1 MDWSAGVLACIRPAR
16 FSQPRRLRSSQM
28 LQLAQS
34 SGSDYNASLSNDLKL
49 VAQSRRRRIA
59 KAQVNNLLYI
69 RVGEE
74 SSKLA
79 NEQFDVTV
87 IGSGPGGYVAA
98 VRAGQ
103 LGLKVA
109 IVEKD
114 KRLGGTC
121 TLRGCIPTKQ
131 LLMSAHIYEQM
142 QHAADFGVQ
151 ASGIQLAFADV
162 QKRKDKV
169 VMKNSKGIEY
179 LMKKNKATVFK
190 GTGKLSLPGKVE
202 VTDAEGNKQTI
213 QTKNIIIATGSVVR
227 PIPGFETDGVHVV
240 NSDHIL
246 ELKDVPKSLIV
257 MGSGAVGV
265 EFASVYSRFGAETT
279 IVELLPRLVPL
290 EDEEVSKELERSFR
304 KRGIKSQVD
313 TKLEKLEKTE
323 TGVRVT
329 GKTGKGEAVTL
340 EAEMLLVAVGRMPYT
355 QGLGLEGTKIK
366 VDRGFIAVDEYQQT
380 AEKGVYAIG
389 DVVPT
394 PLLAHL
400 ASKEGIVAVEHMA
413 GKKDV
418 RPINLRLVPNCT
430 YCDPEV
436 ASVGLTEAKAK
447 ELGYDVKV
455 GKFPFSASG
464 KARIIGEEEGFVKI
478 VAEKKYD
485 EVLGVHIIG
494 PHATELI
501 AEACVA
507 MQLETTADELGR
519 TMHAHPTVSEAVMEA
534 AEGVHDMAV
543 HI

>member
-1 MDWSAGVLACIRPAR
+1 M
-16 FSQPRRLRSSQM
+16 
-28 LQLAQS
+28 
-34 SGSDYNASLSNDLKL
+34 
-49 VAQSRRRRIA
+49 
-59 KAQVNNLLYI
+59 
-69 RVGEE
+69 
-74 SSKLA
+74 A
-79 NEQFDVTV
+79 NEQFDVTI

-98 VRAGQ
+98 IRAGQ

-114 KRLGGTC
+114 SRLGGTC

-131 LLMSAHIYEQM
+131 MLMSAHIYEQM

-162 QKRKDKV
+162 QKRKEKV
-169 VMKNSKGIEY
+169 VLKNSKGIEY
-179 LMKKNKATVFK
+179 LMKKNKVTVFK
-190 GTGKLSLPGKVE
+190 GTGKLVLPGKVE
-202 VTDAEGNKQTI
+202 VSDADGKKQTLE
-213 QTKNIIIATGSVVR
+213 TKNIIIATGSVVR
-227 PIPGFETDGVHVV
+227 PIPGFETDGNRVV

-313 TKLEKLEKTE
+313 TKLEKLERTE

-329 GKTGKGEAVTL
+329 GKTGKGEEVTL

-366 VDRGFIAVDEYQQT
+366 VDRGFVQVDEFQQT

-413 GKKDV
+413 GKNP

-430 YCDPEV
+430 YCDPEI
-436 ASVGLTEAKAK
+436 ASVGLTEAKAR
-447 ELGYDVKV
+447 EQGYDVKV
-455 GKFPFSASG
+455 GRFPFSASG
-464 KARIIGEEEGFVKI
+464 KARIIGEEEGFVK
-478 VAEKKYD
+478 VVSEKKYD
-485 EVLGVHIIG
+485 EILGVHIIG

-507 MQLETTADELGR
+507 MQLESTAEELGR

-534 AEGVHDMAV
+534 AEGVHDLAV

>member
-1 MDWSAGVLACIRPAR
+1 
-16 FSQPRRLRSSQM
+16 
-28 LQLAQS
+28 
-34 SGSDYNASLSNDLKL
+34 
-49 VAQSRRRRIA
+49 
-59 KAQVNNLLYI
+59 
-69 RVGEE
+69 
-74 SSKLA
+74 LA
-79 NEQFDVTV
+79 NEQFDVAI

-98 VRAGQ
+98 IRAGQ

-109 IVEKD
+109 IIEKD
-114 KRLGGTC
+114 ARLGGTC

-131 LLMSAHIYEQM
+131 MLMSAHVFEQM

-162 QKRKDKV
+162 QKRKEKV

-179 LMKKNKATVFK
+179 LMKKNKVTVFK
-190 GTGKLSLPGKVE
+190 GTGKLALPGKIE
-202 VTDAEGNKQTI
+202 VTGADGAKQI
-213 QTKNIIIATGSVVR
+213 VESKAIIIATGSAVR
-227 PIPGFETDGVHVV
+227 PIPGFDTDGERVV

-246 ELKDVPKSLIV
+246 ELKETPKSLIV

-313 TKLEKLEKTE
+313 TKLDKLEKTDK
-323 TGVRVT
+323 GIRVS
-329 GKTGKGEAVTL
+329 GKTSKGEEISL

-355 QGLGLEGTKIK
+355 TGLGLEGTKIK
-366 VDRGFIAVDEYQQT
+366 VEKGFIQVNEYMQT
-380 AEKGVYAIG
+380 AEPGVYAIG
-389 DVVPT
+389 DCVPT

-400 ASKEGIVAVEHMA
+400 ASKEGIVAVEHIA
-413 GKKDV
+413 KQKDV

-430 YCDPEV
+430 YCDPEI

-447 ELGYDVKV
+447 ELGYQVKV

-464 KARIIGEEEGFVKI
+464 KARILGEEEGFVKV
-478 VAEKKYD
+478 VADEKYD
-485 EVLGVHIIG
+485 EILGVHIIG

-507 MQLETTADELGR
+507 MQLESTAEELGR
-519 TMHAHPTVSEAVMEA
+519 TMHAHPTVSESVMEA
-534 AEGVHDMAV
+534 AEGVHGMAV

>member
-1 MDWSAGVLACIRPAR
+1 LADK
-16 FSQPRRLRSSQM
+16 QN
-28 LQLAQS
+28 
-34 SGSDYNASLSNDLKL
+34 G
-49 VAQSRRRRIA
+49 
-59 KAQVNNLLYI
+59 
-69 RVGEE
+69 
-74 SSKLA
+74 
-79 NEQFDVTV
+79 EQFDVTI

-98 VRAGQ
+98 IRAGQ

-109 IVEKD
+109 MIEKD
-114 KRLGGTC
+114 TRLGGTC

-131 LLMSAHIYEQM
+131 MLMSAHVYEQM

-151 ASGIQLAFADV
+151 ATGIQLAFEDV
-162 QKRKDKV
+162 QKRKNKV
-169 VMKNSKGIEY
+169 VLKNTKGIEY
-179 LMKKNKATVFK
+179 LMKKNKVTVFK
-190 GTGKLSLPGKVE
+190 GTGKLALPGKVE
-202 VTDAEGNKQTI
+202 VTGADGTKQTLE
-213 QTKNIIIATGSVVR
+213 TKNIIIATGSVVR

-257 MGSGAVGV
+257 MGAGAVGV

-279 IVELLPRLVPL
+279 LVELMPRLVPL
-290 EDEEVSKELERSFR
+290 EDEEVSKELEKSFR

-313 TKLEKLEKTE
+313 TKLEHLEGTG
-323 TGVRVT
+323 TGVVVI
-329 GKTGKGEAVTL
+329 GKTSKGETVHL
-340 EAEMLLVAVGRMPYT
+340 QAEMLLVAVGRMPFT
-355 QGLGLEGTKIK
+355 EGLGLEGSKIK
-366 VDRGFIAVDEYQQT
+366 VEKGFIQVDEYQQT

-400 ASKEGIVAVEHMA
+400 ASKEGIVAVEHLA
-413 GKKDV
+413 GQKNV

-447 ELGYDVKV
+447 EQGYDVKI
-455 GKFPFSASG
+455 GKFPMSASG
-464 KARIIGEEEGFVKI
+464 KARILGEEEGFVKI
-478 VAEKKYD
+478 VGEGKYD
-485 EVLGVHIIG
+485 EILGVHIIG

-507 MQLETTADELGR
+507 MQLESTAEELGR
-519 TMHAHPTVSEAVMEA
+519 TMHAHPTVSETVMEA
-534 AEGVHDMAV
+534 AEDVHGLAV

>member
-1 MDWSAGVLACIRPAR
+1 VVL
-16 FSQPRRLRSSQM
+16 
-28 LQLAQS
+28 
-34 SGSDYNASLSNDLKL
+34 
-49 VAQSRRRRIA
+49 
-59 KAQVNNLLYI
+59 
-69 RVGEE
+69 
-74 SSKLA
+74 
-79 NEQFDVTV
+79 
-87 IGSGPGGYVAA
+87 
-98 VRAGQ
+98 
-103 LGLKVA
+103 
-109 IVEKD
+109 
-114 KRLGGTC
+114 
-121 TLRGCIPTKQ
+121 
-131 LLMSAHIYEQM
+131 
-142 QHAADFGVQ
+142 
-151 ASGIQLAFADV
+151 
-162 QKRKDKV
+162 
-169 VMKNSKGIEY
+169 KNSKGIEY
-179 LMKKNKATVFK
+179 LMKKNKVTVFK
-190 GTGKLSLPGKVE
+190 GTGKLALPGKVE
-202 VTDAEGNKQTI
+202 VTDAEGKKQTLD
-213 QTKNIIIATGSVVR
+213 TKNIITATGSVVR
-227 PIPGFETDGVHVV
+227 PIPGFETDGQHVV

-246 ELKDVPKSLIV
+246 ELQQVPKSLIV
-257 MGSGAVGV
+257 MGCGAVGV

-279 IVELLPRLVPL
+279 IVELLPRIVPL

-329 GKTGKGEAVTL
+329 GQTSKGEPVSL

-366 VDRGFIAVDEYQQT
+366 VDRGFIQVDEYQQT

-447 ELGYDVKV
+447 ELGYEVKI
-455 GKFPFSASG
+455 GRFPFSASG
-464 KARIIGEEEGFVKI
+464 KARILGEEEGFVKI
-478 VAEKKYD
+478 VGEKKYD
-485 EVLGVHIIG
+485 EILGVHIIG

-507 MQLETTADELGR
+507 MQLESTADELGR

-534 AEGVHDMAV
+534 AEGVHDLAI

>member
-1 MDWSAGVLACIRPAR
+1 M
-16 FSQPRRLRSSQM
+16 
-28 LQLAQS
+28 
-34 SGSDYNASLSNDLKL
+34 
-49 VAQSRRRRIA
+49 
-59 KAQVNNLLYI
+59 
-69 RVGEE
+69 
-74 SSKLA
+74 A
-79 NEQFDVTV
+79 NEQFDVTI

-98 VRAGQ
+98 IRAGQ
-103 LGLKVA
+103 LGLKAA

-114 KRLGGTC
+114 TRLGGTC

-131 LLMSAHIYEQM
+131 MLMSAHIFEQM
-142 QHAADFGVQ
+142 KHAADFGVQ

-162 QKRKDKV
+162 QKRKEKV
-169 VMKNSKGIEY
+169 VLKNSKGIEY
-179 LMKKNKATVFK
+179 LMKKNKVTVIK
-190 GTGKLSLPGKVE
+190 GTGKLALPGRVE
-202 VTDAEGNKQTI
+202 VTDAEGKKQTI
-213 QTKNIIIATGSVVR
+213 QTKNIVIATGSVVR
-227 PIPGFETDGVHVV
+227 PIPGFETDGKQVV

-257 MGSGAVGV
+257 MGCGAVGV
-265 EFASVYSRFGAETT
+265 EFASVYSRFGADTT
-279 IVELLPRLVPL
+279 IVELLPQIVPL

-304 KRGIKSQVD
+304 KRGIKSLVG
-313 TKLEKLEKTE
+313 TKLEQMEKTP
-323 TGVRVT
+323 TSVKVR
-329 GKTGKGEAVTL
+329 GKSAKGEDVTL

-366 VDRGFIAVDEYQQT
+366 VDRGFIHVDEYQQT

-413 GKKDV
+413 GRKDV

-430 YCDPEV
+430 YCDPEIG
-436 ASVGLTEAKAK
+436 SVGLTEAKAK
-447 ELGYDVKV
+447 EQGYEVNI
-455 GKFPFSASG
+455 GRFPFSASG

-478 VAEKKYD
+478 VADKKYD
-485 EVLGVHIIG
+485 EILGVHIIG

-507 MQLETTADELGR
+507 MQLESTAEELGR

-534 AEGVHDMAV
+534 AEGVHGLAV

>member
-1 MDWSAGVLACIRPAR
+1 MAD
-16 FSQPRRLRSSQM
+16 
-28 LQLAQS
+28 
-34 SGSDYNASLSNDLKL
+34 
-49 VAQSRRRRIA
+49 
-59 KAQVNNLLYI
+59 
-69 RVGEE
+69 
-74 SSKLA
+74 
-79 NEQFDVTV
+79 EQFDVTI

-98 VRAGQ
+98 IRAGQ

-114 KRLGGTC
+114 TRLGGTC

-131 LLMSAHIYEQM
+131 MLMSAHIFEQM
-142 QHAADFGVQ
+142 KHAADFGVE
-151 ASGIQLAFADV
+151 ASGIQLAFANV

-169 VMKNSKGIEY
+169 VLKNSKGIEY
-179 LMKKNKATVFK
+179 LMKKNKVTVFK
-190 GTGKLSLPGKVE
+190 GTGRLGLPGRVE
-202 VTDAEGNKQTI
+202 VTDAEGKKQSL

-227 PIPGFETDGVHVV
+227 PIPGFETDGKQVV

-257 MGSGAVGV
+257 MGCGAVGV
-265 EFASVYSRFGAETT
+265 EFASVYSRFGADTT
-279 IVELLPRLVPL
+279 IVELMPRIVPI

-304 KRGIKSQVD
+304 KRGIKTLVG
-313 TKLEKLEKTE
+313 TKLEKMEKTP
-323 TGVRVT
+323 TSVKVS
-329 GKTGKGEAVTL
+329 GKNEKGEDVNL

-366 VDRGFIAVDEYQQT
+366 VDRGFIQVDEYQQT

-400 ASKEGIVAVEHMA
+400 ASKEGIVAVEHMS
-413 GKKDV
+413 GQKDV

-430 YCDPEV
+430 YCDPEIG
-436 ASVGLTEAKAK
+436 SVGLTEAKAK
-447 ELGYDVKV
+447 EMGYDVKV
-455 GKFPFSASG
+455 GRFPFSASG
-464 KARIIGEEEGFVKI
+464 KARILGEEEGFVKI
-478 VAEKKYD
+478 VGEKKYD
-485 EVLGVHIIG
+485 EILGVHIIG

-507 MQLETTADELGR
+507 MQLESTAEELGR

-534 AEGVHDMAV
+534 AEGVHDLAI

>member
-1 MDWSAGVLACIRPAR
+1 M
-16 FSQPRRLRSSQM
+16 
-28 LQLAQS
+28 
-34 SGSDYNASLSNDLKL
+34 
-49 VAQSRRRRIA
+49 
-59 KAQVNNLLYI
+59 
-69 RVGEE
+69 
-74 SSKLA
+74 A

-98 VRAGQ
+98 IRAAQ
-103 LGLKVA
+103 LGLKAA

-131 LLMSAHIYEQM
+131 LLMSAHVYEQM

-151 ASGIQLAFADV
+151 ASEIQLAFADV

-179 LMKKNKATVFK
+179 LMKKNSITRFN
-190 GTGKLSLPGKVE
+190 GTGRLALPGKVE
-202 VTDAEGNKQTI
+202 ITGEDGKKQTI
-213 QTKNIIIATGSVVR
+213 NTKNIIIATGSVVR
-227 PIPGFETDGVHVV
+227 PIPGFETDGARVV

-246 ELKDVPKSLIV
+246 ELKETPKSLIV
-257 MGSGAVGV
+257 MGAGAVGV
-265 EFASVYSRFGAETT
+265 EFASVYSRFGAQTT

-290 EDEEVSKELERSFR
+290 EDEEVSQELERSFR
-304 KRGIKSQVD
+304 KRGLKSQVG
-313 TKLEKLEKTE
+313 TRLEKMEQSDK
-323 TGVRVT
+323 GVVVT
-329 GKTGKGEAVTL
+329 GKDGKGQEVKL

-355 QGLGLEGTKIK
+355 EGLGLEGTKIK
-366 VDRGFIAVDEYQQT
+366 VEKGFIKVDEYQQT
-380 AEKGVYAIG
+380 GEKGVYAIG

-400 ASKEGIVAVEHMA
+400 ASKEGVVAVEHLA
-413 GKKDV
+413 GQKDV
-418 RPINLRLVPNCT
+418 RPVNLRLVPNCT

-436 ASVGLTEAKAK
+436 ASVGLSEAKAR
-447 ELGYDVKV
+447 EEGYEVKV

-464 KARIIGEEEGFVKI
+464 KARILGEEEGFVKI
-478 VAEKKYD
+478 VSEKKYD
-485 EVLGVHIIG
+485 EILGVHIIG

-507 MQLETTADELGR
+507 MQLESTAEELGR

-534 AEGVHDMAV
+534 AEGVHGMSI